1 MHARLN
7 NATVRPSLSPFNKL
21 CMYIQDSITAN
32 GSFKVHCVHVL
43 FISATFNLYTNDY
56 NTILIHLHIT
66 MNSIYIFINGRPY
79 MPWVDKHASIQI
91 LKLSGLGFVIRV
103 NDQLTRV
110 AALRTQGEPDPL
122 W

>member
-1 MHARLN
+1 
-7 NATVRPSLSPFNKL
+7 
-21 CMYIQDSITAN
+21 
-32 GSFKVHCVHVL
+32 
-43 FISATFNLYTNDY
+43 
-56 NTILIHLHIT
+56 
-66 MNSIYIFINGRPY
+66 MNSIYIFINGRTY